1 MSDVT
6 QKRMCISDL
15 ACSLSK
21 QNKRMSFLELGKHLN
36 SNGITSDKNKP
47 FSEKNALGIGHL
59 ISTTYYYFKD
69 VLGDPEK
76 AKGLF
81 HKLL

>member
-6 QKRMCISDL
+6 QKRMYISDL

-36 SNGITSDKNKP
+36 SNGITSNKNKP
-47 FSEKNALGIGHL
+47 FSEKKCTRNWTFNKHNIL
-59 ISTTYYYFKD
+59 
-69 VLGDPEK
+69 
-76 AKGLF
+76 LF
-81 HKLL
+81 